1 MSLRLAALPAVLGLC
16 VLAMPSWPAA
26 QSRFTS
32 GRAVVRIF
40 ATVTDASGRRIKGL
54 ERDQFEVREDGVT
67 REIVSFSNELQ
78 PLTAALV
85 LDLSASM
92 SLHADAVLTGARSA
106 VQTLKPGDRMS
117 VTPLKTRPTFSAD
130 HGILE
135 RSISGVTV
143 GGMSPIW
150 DSMRV
155 NTGALLREPEP
166 RLLVVFTDGGESVYQ
181 RPLNVLSDY
190 YLPNV
195 IADEIRKAGVPMVV
209 VGTPKLDEWFEGAAR
224 RADALILKPETPAA
238 LAAAFPDIIEQAQSA
253 YLLGILASEDGREH
267 RLNVKVTLRDAKV
280 RARSSYVAGPKLP
293 SP

>member
-1 MSLRLAALPAVLGLC
+1 MGLRATTGISIVGLL
-16 VLAMPSWPAA
+16 VLAVPSWPAA
-26 QSRFTS
+26 QSRFSS

-40 ATVTDASGRRIKGL
+40 ATVTDSSGRRVKGL
-54 ERDQFEVREDGVT
+54 KRDQFEVREDGIPQ
-67 REIVSFSNELQ
+67 EIVTFSNELQ
-78 PLTAALV
+78 PLTVALV

-92 SLHADAVLTGARSA
+92 TLHAPAVLEGARAA

-117 VTPLKTRPTFSAD
+117 VTPLKTRPSFSAD
-130 HGILE
+130 PGILNQW
-135 RSISGVTV
+135 IAGVTV

-181 RPLNVLSDY
+181 RPLNVLRDY
-190 YLPNV
+190 YVPNV
-195 IADEIRKAGVPMVV
+195 IADEIRKVGVPMVV

-224 RADALILKPETPAA
+224 RADALILKPDTSEA

-253 YLLGILASEDGREH
+253 YLLGILAAEDGREH
-267 RLNVKVTLRDAKV
+267 RLNVKVTLPGAKV
-280 RARSSYVAGPKLP
+280 RTRSSYTAG
-293 SP
+293 SGSN